1 MSINFGRAHRQHT
14 YTNWKR
20 ARHNQHSL
28 AVPFT
33 MRVIHFVSHFTLSQ
47 IQNSRNENSR
57 FFERKERDSDW
68 VTERDRSVN
77 ANANNLLKPKLTTK
91 IFINKNLSIANEVN
105 ALFSVCCDRHN
116 HKNSVALMAMHIN
129 SAFFRFDFMTMRN
142 ERTPER
148 KGVRLEHMFWSKTIW
163 MIKTEQHRCQR
174 LNDDFVNMI

>member
-129 SAFFRFDFMTMRN
+129 SAFFQIWFHDDEKRTNTRE
-142 ERTPER
+142 ERRSIRTYVLEQNDQNWTTPMPTT
-148 KGVRLEHMFWSKTIW
+148 K
-163 MIKTEQHRCQR
+163 
-174 LNDDFVNMI
+174 